1 MRFFDY
7 LRKWGI
13 MPKAAEG
20 AIIFDASEIASELD
34 RVQRSEPGSYP
45 REAYG
50 ICAPPFRDR
59 YFWIEAITRLN
70 PEDYESPG
78 DLADMESFGFDL
90 EKVLSVTREYRD
102 QDVARGALC
111 IARDY
116 RESES
121 GNRYR
126 EAGEDFDNGRW
137 IIEVYGFTAVYKPGE
152 LSPGRLIPLPARA
165 FVVIGRDGTL
175 LSDPEET
182 FIESYEPDPEKRT
195 LSAHGLSNM
204 LPFTLLALSF
214 LHRRTEVD
222 YITPNRLERKRA
234 ARSLGEK
241 TGAEPLRDYY
251 IIRIKPHIERDSPLT
266 DISQIRPLGAP
277 KPGEKRTHSVRGHFR
292 RVPDSGLFGR
302 GYNAGELLWI
312 PDHMRGE
319 GALGEVN
326 KGYKISKE

>member
-1 MRFFDY
+1 MRFFDF
-7 LRKWGI
+7 LRKWGAI
-13 MPKAAEG
+13 PKEAEG

-34 RVQRSEPGSYP
+34 RVQRAEPGSYP
-45 REAYG
+45 RESYG

-78 DLADMESFGFDL
+78 DLAEMESLGFDP
-90 EKVLSVTREYRD
+90 ETVLSVTREYRD
-102 QDVARGALC
+102 SEVARGALC

-116 RESES
+116 RESEP
-121 GNRYR
+121 GRRYR
-126 EAGEDFDNGRW
+126 EAGEDYDNGRW
-137 IIEVYGFTAVYKPGE
+137 ILEVFGYSAVYKPGE
-152 LSPGRLIPLPARA
+152 LTPRNLIPLSARA
-165 FVVIGRDGTL
+165 FVIIGRDGTL
-175 LSDPEET
+175 LSDPENT
-182 FIESYEPDPEKRT
+182 LIESYEPDPEARL
-195 LSAHGLSNM
+195 LSAHGLTNM

-234 ARSLGEK
+234 ARSLGNK
-241 TGAEPLRDYY
+241 SGAEALRDYY
-251 IIRIKPHIERDSPLT
+251 MIRIKPHAERDTPLT
-266 DISQIRPLGAP
+266 DPSQIRPLGAP
-277 KPGEKRTHSVRGHFR
+277 KGGDKRSHSVRGHFR

-312 PDHMRGE
+312 PDHLRGE
-319 GALGEVN
+319 GALGEVS

>member
-34 RVQRSEPGSYP
+34 RVQRAEEGSYP
-45 REAYG
+45 RETYG

-59 YFWIEAITRLN
+59 YFWIEAITRLD
-70 PEDYESPG
+70 PEDYKSPG
-78 DLADMESFGFDL
+78 DLADMRDLGFKPEEVLRRVRESKDN
-90 EKVLSVTREYRD
+90 E
-102 QDVARGALC
+102 VARGALC
-111 IARDY
+111 IAHDY
-116 RESES
+116 HDSES
-121 GNRYR
+121 GRRYR
-126 EAGEDFDNGRW
+126 EAGEDFDNARW
-137 IIEVYGFTAVYKPGE
+137 IIEVFGFTAVYKPGE
-152 LSPGRLIPLPARA
+152 LSPRNLIPLPARA
-165 FVVIGRDGTL
+165 FVVIGRDGKL

-182 FIESYEPDPEKRT
+182 MIESYEEDPEPRV

-204 LPFTLLALSF
+204 IPFTLLALSF

-234 ARSLGEK
+234 ARSLGDK

-251 IIRIKPHIERDSPLT
+251 MIRIKPHIERDTPLT
-266 DISQIRPLGAP
+266 DPSQIRPLGAP

-292 RVPDSGLFGR
+292 RVPESGLFGR

-319 GALGEVN
+319 GALGEVS
-326 KGYKISKE
+326 KEYKISKE